1 MRAVD
6 MSCNTI
12 IKAGIQW
19 PFPAATPNSKQM
31 IPMLERNEA
40 LVTWLQPHD
49 GKVTD
54 QFPVIRICDQYY
66 TLSLRQMKALWKHV
80 KLRKNFVNRETIPH
94 IGTKLRIPEVLLMEK
109 MRTQQRFNVSE
120 WARVLFSLYISSQS
134 AQVMRESAYGRSHKT
149 IVRKRIDEVL
159 HQHILMAVNPPEGI
173 TYFTVQEDESLLS
186 IVEQLRR
193 DCPRWCKD
201 KTRLLIKLDALL
213 G

>member
-6 MSCNTI
+6 MSRNRI

-19 PFPAATPNSKQM
+19 PFPDATPNSKHM
-31 IPMLERNEA
+31 IPLLERNEA

-54 QFPVIRICDQYY
+54 QFPVIRISDQYY

-109 MRTQQRFNVSE
+109 MRTQQRFNVSAD
-120 WARVLFSLYISSQS
+120 ARLFSRLYINH
-134 AQVMRESAYGRSHKT
+134 AHTHRSC
-149 IVRKRIDEVL
+149 
-159 HQHILMAVNPPEGI
+159 ASPP
-173 TYFTVQEDESLLS
+173 TDAA
-186 IVEQLRR
+186 
-193 DCPRWCKD
+193 
-201 KTRLLIKLDALL
+201 TRP
-213 G
+213 